1 MADRSTISR
10 ASTRFRH
17 PSSPT
22 RGPSV
27 ATGPAD
33 RTADRIAE
41 RARPEATGSKRRGW
55 AAPRST
61 RRSPSATSAPERTAP
76 AAPGVTRAVPGPRGG
91 SWVSKLG
98 TAPAIALLTVV
109 LCAFGLIMVGSAS
122 PVISLS
128 YYGSPWAIF
137 LRQLLWMGVGTA
149 ALLVLSRVDYRKWRA
164 IRGPLVVVTMGLL
177 VLVLVPHFGVTAGG
191 SSRWI
196 GFGMFQLQPSE
207 LMKLALAVFAA
218 DLLTRRADRS
228 SEPKLV
234 IVPVLAVLGISGVL
248 ILKQPDMGTALVLSC
263 IAFGILFMGG
273 VPMGPIMKI
282 LGIFI
287 GLAIIVGL
295 ADPYRR
301 DRILSFL
308 NPGANKSGSGYQ
320 VWQSLIGLGS
330 GHVFGLG
337 LGGGRQKWGLL
348 PNAHTDFIFSVV
360 GEELGLVGAVVLL
373 GLFFAL
379 AWFGLRAATRA
390 PDRFGSLLAVGITTW
405 ITSQAV
411 INVGAVIGV
420 LPVTGIPLPF
430 ISFGGSSLIINMAA
444 LGILLN
450 IASHERAVPTALSQR
465 QRPST
470 A

>member
-1 MADRSTISR
+1 
-10 ASTRFRH
+10 
-17 PSSPT
+17 
-22 RGPSV
+22 
-27 ATGPAD
+27 
-33 RTADRIAE
+33 
-41 RARPEATGSKRRGW
+41 
-55 AAPRST
+55 
-61 RRSPSATSAPERTAP
+61 
-76 AAPGVTRAVPGPRGG
+76 
-91 SWVSKLG
+91 
-98 TAPAIALLTVV
+98 
-109 LCAFGLIMVGSAS
+109 MVGSAS
-122 PVISLS
+122 PVISLGL
-128 YYGSPWAIF
+128 YGSPWAIF
-137 LRQLLWMGVGTA
+137 IRQLLWMGLGTA
-149 ALLVLSRVDYRKWRA
+149 ALLIFSRVDYRKWRS

-177 VLVLVPHFGVTAGG
+177 VLVLVPHFGVSAGG

-207 LMKLALAVFAA
+207 VMKLALAVFAA
-218 DLLTRRADRS
+218 DLLTRRADSASR
-228 SEPKLV
+228 PKMV

-273 VPMGPIMKI
+273 VPMAPILKI
-282 LGIFI
+282 LGTFV
-287 GLAIIVGL
+287 GLAIVVGL

-320 VWQSLIGLGS
+320 VWQSLIGLGT

-337 LGGGRQKWGLL
+337 LGGGRSKWGSL

-360 GEELGLVGAVVLL
+360 GEELGLIGAVALL

-405 ITSQAV
+405 ITSQAL

-430 ISFGGSSLIINMAA
+430 ISFGGSSLIITMAA
-444 LGILLN
+444 VGILLN
-450 IASHERAVPTALSQR
+450 IASHERAVPIPLSR
-465 QRPST
+465 RRRSST